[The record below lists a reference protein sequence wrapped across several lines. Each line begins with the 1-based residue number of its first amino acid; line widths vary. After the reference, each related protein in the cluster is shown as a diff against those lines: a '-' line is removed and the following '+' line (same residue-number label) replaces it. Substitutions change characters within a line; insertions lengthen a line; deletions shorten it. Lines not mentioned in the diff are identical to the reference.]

1 MVVFGLLQKL
11 DARTEAILINTTPEE
26 DLSSSQIPG

>member
-1 MVVFGLLQKL
+1 MVLFGLLKKL

-26 DLSSSQIPG
+26 DLSSNQIPG